1 MNTLRGVFPEPA
13 PVHRRNFIKE
23 NMIHIKRMQGLIE
36 DPKEHKPASAER
48 STSHSKLDSKT
59 RSNPSN
65 QRTMKLMQTTRKEL
79 QNLALLSLIE
89 KPKMISA
96 STSDKNI
103 PGKKGTRYKSKQCEK
118 GCLRNVKQ
126 SCDKHRFKNIAV
138 QTDETD
144 SANLMHDNRTKS
156 NGNPSSSTTQDT
168 TPPRRHSTG
177 SPPPD
182 GHSAETTSPKL
193 VGDGDKSKRRH
204 NSSPEP
210 RQHSDATEKKHDFV
224 KENAQVKQSTVKS
237 SPPNDPTLP
246 PPTYR
251 KGVIPKY
258 IRDRK
263 EEMIKKSLKVDDG
276 CPPNHVLLPNDE
288 KTETLRM
295 IKQSYA
301 ELITELNMLPVR
313 SDTLKIRNR
322 KKEIEDQ
329 LQKLEEGMSVF
340 SRPKVFVRI
349 DG

>member
-36 DPKEHKPASAER
+36 DPNEHKPASAER

-59 RSNPSN
+59 RSNPPN

-89 KPKMISA
+89 KPRMISA
-96 STSDKNI
+96 PRSDKNI
-103 PGKKGTRYKSKQCEK
+103 PSKKGTRYKSKQCEK
-118 GCLRNVKQ
+118 GCMRIVKET
-126 SCDKHRFKNIAV
+126 CDKHRCKDIAV

-144 SANLMHDNRTKS
+144 SANQMHDNRMKS
-156 NGNPSSSTTQDT
+156 NEKSSSSTTHST
-168 TPPRRHSTG
+168 TSPRRHSIR
-177 SPPPD
+177 SPLPHR
-182 GHSAETTSPKL
+182 HSVETISPKFI
-193 VGDGDKSKRRH
+193 GDGDNSKLKH
-204 NSSPEP
+204 NSSQDPNT
-210 RQHSDATEKKHDFV
+210 AEKKHDFV
-224 KENAQVKQSTVKS
+224 KENAQVVKQQTSKS
-237 SPPNDPTLP
+237 SPPTDPTLP
-246 PPTYR
+246 PPTYQ

-258 IRDRK
+258 IKERK
-263 EEMIKKSLKVDDG
+263 EELIKKSLKVDDG
-276 CPPNHVLLPNDE
+276 CPPNHVLLPDDE
-288 KTETLRM
+288 KKETLRM

-329 LQKLEEGMSVF
+329 LDKLEEGMSVF

-349 DG
+349 DV